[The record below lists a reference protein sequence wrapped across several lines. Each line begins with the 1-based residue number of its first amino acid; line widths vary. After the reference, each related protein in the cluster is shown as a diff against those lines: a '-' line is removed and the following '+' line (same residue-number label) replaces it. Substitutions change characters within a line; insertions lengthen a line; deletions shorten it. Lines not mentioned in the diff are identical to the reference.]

1 MPICPMAPSPTF
13 MAQSA
18 VMDEILVRA
27 LAAGVGLAVL
37 AAPFGCFVVWRRM
50 AYFGDTL
57 AHSSLL
63 GVVAGLILGIHPT
76 AGIMVLAVLVAVMLA
91 GAERRGKVGLDTILG
106 IVSHGALA
114 LGLVVLSQIETV
126 RVNLMGW
133 LLGDILAVTWTDVG
147 MVWGG
152 GMAALFALFRV
163 WDTLL
168 AASVDEDLAR
178 VEGHAVARARLV
190 LMVLVALVVAVAMKV
205 VGVLLVTAM
214 LVVPAA
220 AARPFARTPEQMAV
234 IAAVMGV
241 LSVVAGLAASWQFDS
256 PAGPSVV
263 VAAVLLFVATR
274 LKAG

>member
-1 MPICPMAPSPTF
+1 
-13 MAQSA
+13 MAQGA
-18 VMDEILVRA
+18 VMDDILARA

-234 IAAVMGV
+234 IAAVVGV

-263 VAAVLLFVATR
+263 VAAVLLFAATR
-274 LKAG
+274 LKTG